1 MKRITLTICT
11 AAFLLFACNNEKTA
25 DVASSTTS
33 KDSTDAAKTESTS
46 PPMDSAAMM
55 QAWQNFM
62 TPGEMHKLLASFNGT
77 WKGEVT
83 MWMDPAAPPITS
95 TATATNR
102 MIYNGLYQESKHSG
116 NMMGMPFEGT
126 SIWGYDN
133 AKKKFV
139 STWIDNMG
147 SGIMVVEGDYD
158 PSTKTF
164 SFAGTTTNPLD
175 GKECNI
181 RETVQVIDGNTQVMK
196 MYGPDRVTGKEFQTM
211 EIKMTRS
218 K

>member
-1 MKRITLTICT
+1 MKRITLIVCSV
-11 AAFLLFACNNEKTA
+11 AIILFACNNEKTA

-62 TPGEMHKLLASFNGT
+62 TPGEMHKLLASFNGK

-181 RETVQVIDGNTQVMK
+181 RETVQVIDDNTQIMK
-196 MYGPDRVTGKEFQTM
+196 MYGPDRVTGKEYQTM
-211 EIKMTRS
+211 EIKMTRA